1 MSRLGITFGT
11 GETLKADKLNLMV
24 NAINDNDQ
32 RVTEAHQKAVNAIN
46 EVAIIKSKEVDIP
59 QGEFDAMMESGT
71 LDITKEYYTFEDE
84 EE

>member
-1 MSRLGITFGT
+1 MSRVDNLFRDGQ
-11 GETLKADKLNLMV
+11 TLKAGELNMLV

-46 EVAIIKSKEVDIP
+46 EVAIIKSKEVDLP

>member
-24 NAINDNDQ
+24 NAINDNDE
-32 RVTEAHQKAVNAIN
+32 RVTEAAQKAVNAQNEIN
-46 EVAIIKSKEVDIP
+46 IIKGSEVNISES
-59 QGEFDAMMESGT
+59 EFERLQESGT
-71 LDITKEYYTFEDE
+71 LDPSKTYYIYE